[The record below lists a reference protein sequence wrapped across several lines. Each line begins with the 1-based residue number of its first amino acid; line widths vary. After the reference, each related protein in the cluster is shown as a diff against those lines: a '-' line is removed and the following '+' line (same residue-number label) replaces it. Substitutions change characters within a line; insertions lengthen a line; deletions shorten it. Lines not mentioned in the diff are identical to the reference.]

1 MATDNASRDSSS
13 RQQSSERA
21 AAGPQTAQQGS
32 PWSGS
37 PGSGG
42 VTPWQRS
49 RGGALQRR
57 GTSMSGDDYGGGPFS
72 VMRRISD
79 EMDRFFENF
88 GMGRGFPGF
97 EQGGFG
103 EGQPTQNVP
112 SMWSPH
118 IDVCERNG
126 KLLIQA
132 DLPGIK
138 RDDINV
144 QIDQDAIVIQGQRHQ
159 QQTSNQGGYYRSE
172 RSYGSFYRSIPL
184 PEGTNAESAS
194 ASFRDG
200 VLEIELDM
208 PRPQQR
214 GRTLEIRDASAGA
227 AGTTSAPGGRAGT
240 GSGATYGSGSTGTSQ
255 AGSSQLAASGAGAAQ
270 QSATGTMYSGSG
282 EPATGAGAG
291 SGERGP
297 GKPRGSQD
305 G

>member
-1 MATDNASRDSSS
+1 
-13 RQQSSERA
+13 
-21 AAGPQTAQQGS
+21 
-32 PWSGS
+32 
-37 PGSGG
+37 
-42 VTPWQRS
+42 
-49 RGGALQRR
+49 
-57 GTSMSGDDYGGGPFS
+57 MSGDDYGGGPFS

-79 EMDRFFENF
+79 EMDRLFENF
-88 GMGRGFPGF
+88 GMGRGGFPGF

-118 IDVCERNG
+118 IEVCERNG

-144 QIDQDAIVIQGQRHQ
+144 QIEQDAIVIQGQRHQ

-172 RSYGSFYRSIPL
+172 RSYGSFYRTIPL

-214 GRTLEIRDASAGA
+214 GRTLEIRDGGGCGA
-227 AGTTSAPGGRAGT
+227 CIAAPGRRAGDLQHP
-240 GSGATYGSGSTGTSQ
+240 GRRPCDRPALQPRVGPHQRLKLVRHG
-255 AGSSQLAASGAGAAQ
+255 
-270 QSATGTMYSGSG
+270 G
-282 EPATGAGAG
+282 EPAGPNLHVHAPTFPLG
-291 SGERGP
+291 STWMIASYTDAPFLVRHYVTFATEVT
-297 GKPRGSQD
+297 
-305 G
+305 